1 MERSQNWRSLSSEE
15 YFSQSIN
22 ERENGEQANNL
33 TEAPMRYNSRSDV
46 EKIATG
52 SLENDIALEG

>member
-1 MERSQNWRSLSSEE
+1 MECTQDWRSLSSEE

-22 ERENGEQANNL
+22 EGNIGEQANNL
-33 TEAPMRYNSRSDV
+33 TEAPMRYKSCSDV
-46 EKIATG
+46 EQIKTG